1 MAATALE
8 GCKWTLEVQA
18 YREDDA
24 VRTTIGRLKREI
36 GRPSSMRIG
45 ERIFMGKGIYHA
57 DQQ

>member
-45 ERIFMGKGIYHA
+45 ERIFKGKETHHA
-57 DQQ
+57 EQR